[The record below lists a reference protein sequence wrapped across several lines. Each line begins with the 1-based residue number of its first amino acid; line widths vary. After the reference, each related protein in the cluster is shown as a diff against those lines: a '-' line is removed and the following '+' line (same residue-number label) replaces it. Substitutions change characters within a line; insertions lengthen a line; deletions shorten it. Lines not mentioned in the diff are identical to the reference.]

1 MLTSATDTDFTVAV
15 PLKCALTLQT
25 ELLSSSSFIYN
36 YSSALALLTQTVQ
49 LHRGKLEVLM
59 LQVAFTD
66 LANLLRAL

>member
-1 MLTSATDTDFTVAV
+1 MFTSATDTDFTVAV

-25 ELLSSSSFIYN
+25 ELLSSSFIYN
-36 YSSALALLTQTVQ
+36 YSSTLALQTQTVQ

-66 LANLLRAL
+66 LENFLRAL

>member
-1 MLTSATDTDFTVAV
+1 MFTSATDTDFTVAV

-25 ELLSSSSFIYN
+25 ELWSSSFIYN
-36 YSSALALLTQTVQ
+36 YSSTLALQTQTVQ